1 MILTPKRLEAELS
14 PFSTQLDE
22 FLQNRLQLTQLSPGT
37 DVIKATDFIG
47 SNQLLSSI
55 QRVGREKDIADIAVA
70 ASLWSKFYVN
80 ALMPA
85 ILPAMTWLGIGLDAS
100 LANVSLVLKDEVP
113 EAIAL
118 HRLDS
123 AVIYPPRFGEVDS
136 FHQPTVTSLADL
148 YAVVWTSLFE
158 HLSWLSDRVNAL
170 TRLPRSVLWG
180 NTGNICDFMYRE
192 LSRCVGQEANSQTDR
207 TFIFDSAYRLA
218 GIGRNPLYR
227 TMTQDSADQ
236 SAGTPTRARRRT
248 CCLLFKMSGDD
259 GYCGNCPIPSLR
271 QPSAPD

>member
-1 MILTPKRLEAELS
+1 VILTPERLEAELS

-55 QRVGREKDIADIAVA
+55 QRVEREKDIADIIVA

-85 ILPAMTWLGIGLDAS
+85 ILPAMTWLGIGLDGS

-113 EAIAL
+113 QAIAL

-170 TRLPRSVLWG
+170 TRLPAPCCGETPATSAILC
-180 NTGNICDFMYRE
+180 TGN
-192 LSRCVGQEANSQTDR
+192 
-207 TFIFDSAYRLA
+207 
-218 GIGRNPLYR
+218 
-227 TMTQDSADQ
+227 
-236 SAGTPTRARRRT
+236 
-248 CCLLFKMSGDD
+248 
-259 GYCGNCPIPSLR
+259 
-271 QPSAPD
+271 